1 MNTVQGPKLIDW
13 AMTQFASEKNLRWW
27 EGAGGGLKLYR

>member
-13 AMTQFASEKNLRWW
+13 AMMQFASEKNLRWW
-27 EGAGGGLKLYR
+27 EGGGGGIEII